1 MSWLLKLYP
10 REWRR
15 RYGAE
20 IEEVVAS
27 QPKSLQLVV
36 DLLGGAVDAHLK
48 PQAFARR
55 LEAASDDQRGGS
67 DMVTRLTGC
76 GRTPSSSRKDALLG
90 AGLTIGAA
98 LVVAAIMLIGR
109 SPITEGIG
117 VVMFPGV
124 LAVGTQSMKLRGHS
138 VPAKVVLLGGPF
150 LVLFLIGLLAGLA
163 SSW

>member
-27 QPKSLQLVV
+27 QRKSLQLFI

-55 LEAASDDQRGGS
+55 LEAASDDQHGGS
-67 DMVTRLTGC
+67 DMVARLTGC
-76 GRTPSSSRKDALLG
+76 GTTPSMSRKDASLA
-90 AGLTIGAA
+90 AGLTIGSA
-98 LVVAAIMLIGR
+98 LLISAIMLIGR
-109 SPITEGIG
+109 HPVTEAIG
-117 VVMFPGV
+117 VVMLPGV
-124 LAVGTQSMKLRGHS
+124 LGVGMQSIKLRGHS
-138 VPAKVVLLGGPF
+138 VPANVVLLAGPF

-163 SSW
+163 SSS